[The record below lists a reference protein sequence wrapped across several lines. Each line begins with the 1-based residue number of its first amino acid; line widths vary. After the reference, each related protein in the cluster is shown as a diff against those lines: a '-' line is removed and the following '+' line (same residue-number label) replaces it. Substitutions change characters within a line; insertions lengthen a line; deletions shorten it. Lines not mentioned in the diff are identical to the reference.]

1 MTPIAIYPGLG
12 KRNRTSKKATENAPA
27 ASDRRITKQMITRK
41 KSTDMKRTLSLSL
54 ATLLTATTISAKD
67 LKIKIDNLRS
77 DKGRILLTAAG
88 DTRPRYAMAAPSDRT
103 ACVTFTGITADSLT
117 LSIIHD
123 ENGNYR
129 LDKADGKPAEG
140 CIRTV
145 VSLPAEKNE
154 ATVELRYDF
163 SGQKTG
169 TDTDEAHAASDKPR
183 R

>member
-1 MTPIAIYPGLG
+1 
-12 KRNRTSKKATENAPA
+12 
-27 ASDRRITKQMITRK
+27 MITRK

-67 LKIKIDNLRS
+67 LKIKVDNLRS

-88 DTRPRYAMAAPSDRT
+88 DARPRYAVARPSDRT
-103 ACVTFTGITADSLT
+103 ACVAFTGITADSLT

-163 SGQKTG
+163 SEQKTG

>member
-1 MTPIAIYPGLG
+1 
-12 KRNRTSKKATENAPA
+12 
-27 ASDRRITKQMITRK
+27 MITRK

-88 DTRPRYAMAAPSDRT
+88 DAQPRYAVARPSDRT
-103 ACVTFTGITADSLT
+103 ASFTFTGITADSLT

-129 LDKADGKPAEG
+129 LDKEADGKPAEG